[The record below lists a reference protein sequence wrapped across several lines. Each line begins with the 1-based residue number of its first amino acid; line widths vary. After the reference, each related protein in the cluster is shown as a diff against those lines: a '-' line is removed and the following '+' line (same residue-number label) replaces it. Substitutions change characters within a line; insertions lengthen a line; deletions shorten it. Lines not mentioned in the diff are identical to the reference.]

1 MSPPA
6 ADPFA
11 SHFRE
16 TPTHVYFLR
25 GPLSQ
30 WHPSR
35 FRAALA
41 PSGPELE
48 FNCAEQYMMAG
59 KATLFQDT
67 ATLARIM
74 AVQPGEGSFHHAP
87 MQHRQLGREVTPFV
101 DATWREAAHA
111 IVLRGNHAKFAQ
123 NPDLR
128 LALQA
133 TGTKTLVEGSS
144 KDRIWGVGIA
154 WNDPA
159 IENQANWKG
168 TNWLGHILMQV
179 RAALHPASFPCPS
192 A

>member
-1 MSPPA
+1 MPA
-6 ADPFA
+6 PTTQPAEDPFA

-35 FRAALA
+35 FRAALT
-41 PSGPELE
+41 PDGPVLE

-59 KATLFQDT
+59 KAALFEDT

-74 AVQPGEGSFHHAP
+74 AVQPGEASFHRAP
-87 MQHRQLGREVTPFV
+87 MQQRLLGRDVTPFA
-101 DATWREAAHA
+101 DATWREAARA
-111 IVLRGNHAKFAQ
+111 IVLRGNRAKFAQ

-128 LALQA
+128 AALLA
-133 TGTKTLVEGSS
+133 TGTKTLVEGSA
-144 KDRIWGVGIA
+144 KDRLWGVGLS
-154 WNDPA
+154 WSDPA
-159 IENQANWKG
+159 IENPSNWKG
-168 TNWLGHILMQV
+168 TNWLGQVLMQV
-179 RAALHPASFPCPS
+179 RDDLQPAN

>member
-1 MSPPA
+1 MPA
-6 ADPFA
+6 PTTKPAEDPFA

-35 FRAALA
+35 FRAALT
-41 PSGPELE
+41 PDGPVLE

-59 KATLFQDT
+59 KAALFEDT
-67 ATLARIM
+67 ATLACIM
-74 AVQPGEGSFHHAP
+74 AVQPGEASFHRAP
-87 MQHRQLGREVTPFV
+87 MQQRLLGRDVTPFA
-101 DATWREAAHA
+101 DATWREAARA
-111 IVLRGNHAKFAQ
+111 IVLRGNRAKFAQ

-128 LALQA
+128 AALLT
-133 TGTKTLVEGSS
+133 TGTKTLVEGSA
-144 KDRIWGVGIA
+144 KDRLWGVGLS

-159 IENQANWKG
+159 IENSSNWKG
-168 TNWLGHILMQV
+168 TNWLGHVLMQV
-179 RAALHPASFPCPS
+179 RDDLQPAN